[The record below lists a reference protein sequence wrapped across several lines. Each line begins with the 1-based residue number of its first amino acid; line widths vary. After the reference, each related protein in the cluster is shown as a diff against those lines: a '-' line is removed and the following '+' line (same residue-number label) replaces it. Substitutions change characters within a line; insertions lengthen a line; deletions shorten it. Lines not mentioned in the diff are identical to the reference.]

1 MQRESKNPPIE
12 FRPRISIHHKA
23 CPELWDVFNK
33 IPEERRTT
41 TVMVMLTRLATMDV
55 HGGPV
60 IADASQQSF
69 EELGRASSSGNHAV
83 PSRLLKYCWRTQK
96 MTALRVPHPLPG
108 SK

>member
-41 TVMVMLTRLATMDV
+41 TVMAMLTRLATMDV

-83 PSRLLKYCWRTQK
+83 PS
-96 MTALRVPHPLPG
+96 G
-108 SK
+108 SDPIDDKLDMFELMGIYATRK